1 MIPKRNCKAF
11 IEYEATENRKEI
23 KWKEAEDIGV
33 LFQRPVDNDIGLR
46 EYFLMPSYGWRL

>member
-1 MIPKRNCKAF
+1 MIPKRKRKAF

-33 LFQRPVDNDIGLR
+33 LFQRPVENDIGLR
-46 EYFLMPSYGWRL
+46 EYFLMPTYGWRL